1 LRPLFPLYTFKP
13 GNIPPNNERITKL
26 HDKSDC
32 DNPIDTRLTKKKHSL
47 VCRQY
52 IVKITSIFDNFR
64 IFGVD
69 STHNELRD
77 QLTSAQRN
85 IVGTNI
91 KKHHK
96 Y

>member
-1 LRPLFPLYTFKP
+1 LGK
-13 GNIPPNNERITKL
+13 K
-26 HDKSDC
+26 
-32 DNPIDTRLTKKKHSL
+32 RLKK
-47 VCRQY
+47 
-52 IVKITSIFDNFR
+52 IVKITSIFDTFR

-91 KKHHK
+91 KNITNIDISRTLYRKIGFV
-96 Y
+96 

>member
-1 LRPLFPLYTFKP
+1 MAIY
-13 GNIPPNNERITKL
+13 
-26 HDKSDC
+26 
-32 DNPIDTRLTKKKHSL
+32 LTKKN
-47 VCRQY
+47 
-52 IVKITSIFDNFR
+52 IDNFR

-91 KKHHK
+91 KNITNIDTSQIFYRKIGFV
-96 Y
+96 

>member
-1 LRPLFPLYTFKP
+1 
-13 GNIPPNNERITKL
+13 
-26 HDKSDC
+26 
-32 DNPIDTRLTKKKHSL
+32 
-47 VCRQY
+47 
-52 IVKITSIFDNFR
+52 VKITIIFDNFR

-85 IVGTNI
+85 IVDTNI
-91 KKHHK
+91 ENITNIDISQILYRKHHK

>member
-1 LRPLFPLYTFKP
+1 M
-13 GNIPPNNERITKL
+13 
-26 HDKSDC
+26 
-32 DNPIDTRLTKKKHSL
+32 
-47 VCRQY
+47 
-52 IVKITSIFDNFR
+52 KITIIFDNFR

-85 IVGTNI
+85 IVDTNI
-91 KKHHK
+91 ENITNIDISQILYRKHHK

>member
-1 LRPLFPLYTFKP
+1 MQSILIMKTIGKKKTFK
-13 GNIPPNNERITKL
+13 K
-26 HDKSDC
+26 
-32 DNPIDTRLTKKKHSL
+32 
-47 VCRQY
+47 
-52 IVKITSIFDNFR
+52 IVKITSIFDTFR

-91 KKHHK
+91 KKTSQILIPVKHYIGK
-96 Y
+96 

>member
-1 LRPLFPLYTFKP
+1 MKNLDIL
-13 GNIPPNNERITKL
+13 
-26 HDKSDC
+26 
-32 DNPIDTRLTKKKHSL
+32 TRGTCLTT
-47 VCRQY
+47 
-52 IVKITSIFDNFR
+52 VKITSIFDNFR

>member
-1 LRPLFPLYTFKP
+1 MKTIGGK
-13 GNIPPNNERITKL
+13 K
-26 HDKSDC
+26 
-32 DNPIDTRLTKKKHSL
+32 RLKK
-47 VCRQY
+47 

-91 KKHHK
+91 KNITNIDTSQTF
-96 Y
+96 YREIGIA

>member
-1 LRPLFPLYTFKP
+1 M
-13 GNIPPNNERITKL
+13 
-26 HDKSDC
+26 
-32 DNPIDTRLTKKKHSL
+32 
-47 VCRQY
+47 
-52 IVKITSIFDNFR
+52 KITSIFDNFR

-91 KKHHK
+91 KNIRNIDTSQTLYRKIGFV
-96 Y
+96 